1 MSNWSEKQEAKK
13 EVKEKDKVGVKNLQD
28 SFLIWR
34 KFLSLYYLWDWQ

>member
-1 MSNWSEKQEAKK
+1 MGSWSEKQEVKK
-13 EVKEKDKVGVKNLQD
+13 EAKEKDMKSLQD